1 MVIARIKFYDFF
13 YSLPI
18 KAITYLCYCMV
29 ISFTF
34 ISHAE
39 GAPRRNPNAA
49 AAAAF
54 ASMRAKNAATPSPT
68 DANKALV
75 MEITMSLEK
84 KLNEQKEELQKQL
97 GDLQTTLES
106 KIQTLSESEAS
117 IERKRLAME
126 AEYKARNEAEKTA
139 SEKRQQL
146 LEEQAQKAISGKL
159 EGLFIETKGKI
170 DEVYKKQELLEK
182 KFDELHKKLD
192 ELGKNNE
199 ALLQAKL
206 ESEKNL
212 AIANATKESEAKAQQ
227 AIQRAEAKNQAAI
240 QAAVAKAREEMRP
253 QLELELRK
261 KITEEQ
267 LAQKALEEQKEQNKK
282 IQEQKAQEEKLQ
294 QALEAQRKKGEVAD
308 GLFKGANS
316 QSKCVEIFHM
326 NYWRCNGTEGKD
338 CWIQLDKE
346 FKNCLFINVQE
357 GENKYTEETKRLLK
371 VGEEKTK

>member
-1 MVIARIKFYDFF
+1 MCYCFYCIVLSFIFASAAKGTDSMKSLSDTFDPSKIKFTTV
-13 YSLPI
+13 PI
-18 KAITYLCYCMV
+18 SPKP
-29 ISFTF
+29 S
-34 ISHAE
+34 
-39 GAPRRNPNAA
+39 
-49 AAAAF
+49 
-54 ASMRAKNAATPSPT
+54 ASSDT
-68 DANKALV
+68 NKALV

-84 KLNEQKEELQKQL
+84 KLNEQKEEFQKQL
-97 GDLQTTLES
+97 SALQTTLES

-146 LEEQAQKAISGKL
+146 LEEQAQKTVSGKL

-182 KFDELHKKLD
+182 KFDELLEKKFDELHKKLD
-192 ELGKNNE
+192 ELGKNKE

-227 AIQRAEAKNQAAI
+227 AIQQAEAKNQAAI

-267 LAQKALEEQKEQNKK
+267 LAHKALEEQKEQNKK

-326 NYWRCNGTEGKD
+326 NYWRCNGKEGKD